1 MLTLERIKTWHF
13 FLIAI
18 LFSEILTL
26 VLNSL
31 QSIFL
36 WGSISRELVQIGAI
50 DAIFVSFIVT
60 AIIVPLLRYATK
72 IKTERN
78 ILQNNIVEQKR
89 MEDALR
95 TSQQVLEGIINAIP
109 ARVFWKDRNLVYLGC
124 NAAFAHDA
132 GFADPK
138 DIIGKDDYQ
147 MGWHAQADLYR
158 GDDRQV
164 IESGCHKLL
173 IEEPQLTPEGNT
185 ITLLTNKI
193 PLCNS
198 HGEIS
203 GVIGTYLDIT
213 ERKKIEEEKER
224 LLNELKDALS
234 NIKTLKA
241 LLPICSYCK
250 KIRDDRGYWELLDTY
265 IARNTDTQF
274 SHGMCPECEK
284 KAIADFEKFMRES
297 DD

>member
-60 AIIVPLLRYATK
+60 AMIIPLLRYATR

-78 ILQNNIVEQKR
+78 ILQNNLAEQKR

-95 TSQQVLEGIINAIP
+95 TSQQVLEGVVNALP
-109 ARVFWKDRNLVYLGC
+109 ARVFWKNEDLVYLGC
-124 NAAFAHDA
+124 NTAFAHDA

-164 IESGCHKLL
+164 IESRCPKLL
-173 IEEPQLTPEGNT
+173 IEEPQLTPEGKT
-185 ITLLTNKI
+185 ITLLTSKI
-193 PLCNS
+193 PLFNS
-198 HGEIS
+198 HGEIG
-203 GVIGTYLDIT
+203 GVIGMYLDIT
-213 ERKKIEEEKER
+213 ERKKIEEERER
-224 LLNELKDALS
+224 LLNELRDALS

-241 LLPICSYCK
+241 LLPICSYCR
-250 KIRDDRGYWELLDTY
+250 KIRDDRGYWERLDTY
-265 IARNTDTQF
+265 IAKNTDTQF

-284 KAIADFEKFMRES
+284 KAVAEFEKFTGKS